1 MKSKGFLS
9 RDFIIQVVGLVFSI
23 VVVVTVYNTYIL
35 PAADEIKM
43 MDDIRASQN
52 PDGGFIP
59 ERSLVVLLKNIEQET
74 CLILMMWATI
84 IIGFKFVKLQGEQ
97 SMMEHPFLKISRGER
112 IIPEDALGHY
122 KEVESQLRRSQRLRG
137 KILPDVI
144 QAALHRFDA
153 TRSIQDAAH
162 AMRERAEMAYEQL
175 ESDLSLIRYI
185 AWAIPSVGF
194 IGTVRGIGEA
204 LEQADM
210 AIRGDI
216 SGVTTSLGLAF
227 NSTFVALMLSI
238 VLMLMVHLLQSKQ
251 ESLVIE
257 LQDNAS
263 KKVIGLMKKPT
274 LEESKI
280 SFT

>member
-9 RDFIIQVVGLVFSI
+9 RDFIIQVVGLLVS
-23 VVVVTVYNTYIL
+23 VAVVVTVYQTYIL
-35 PAADEIKM
+35 PVSEDIKM
-43 MDDIRASQN
+43 TNAIRASQH
-52 PDGGFIP
+52 PDGDFVP
-59 ERSLVVLLKNIEQET
+59 ERSIVVLLKNVEQEA

-84 IIGFKFVKLQGEQ
+84 IIAFKFVKLSGEQ
-97 SMMEHPFLKISRGER
+97 SMAEHAFLKISRGER

-122 KEVESQLRRSQRLRG
+122 KEVKSQLRRMPRLRD

-144 QAALHRFDA
+144 MAALHRFDA

-162 AMRERAEMAYEQL
+162 AVSERAEMAYEQL
-175 ESDLSLIRYI
+175 ESDLSLVRYI

-204 LEQADM
+204 LEQADK
-210 AIRGDI
+210 AIQGDI
-216 SGVTTSLGLAF
+216 SGVTSNLGLAF

-251 ESLVIE
+251 ESLIID
-257 LQDNAS
+257 LQDTAT
-263 KKVIGLMKKPT
+263 KKVIGLMKKPS